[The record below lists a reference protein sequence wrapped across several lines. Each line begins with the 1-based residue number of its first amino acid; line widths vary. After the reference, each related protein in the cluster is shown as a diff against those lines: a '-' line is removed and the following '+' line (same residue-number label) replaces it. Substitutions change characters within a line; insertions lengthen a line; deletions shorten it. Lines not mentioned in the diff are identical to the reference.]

1 MLRPLESGGGG
12 TAGRI
17 GNGVGR
23 ACVGAGRCWRR
34 SLCWGACLGAGRCRN
49 RVGVGLVAESVPVG
63 AGVGW
68 AKKGCELLGGL
79 LGASW
84 WPPASWWRPGG
95 LLVASCLLRPPPQM
109 CVKNRSF
116 STVHMQRSSNCI
128 VQCNATQDQSALQGT
143 RQRSQGQRMMDKL
156 PNNFQLIPIATVR
169 LRRFNCNGYGFQKH
183 WVGE

>member
-1 MLRPLESGGGG
+1 MLHPLDLGGGG

-68 AKKGCELLGGL
+68 EKKGCELFGGL

-84 WPPASWWRPGG
+84 WPPASWWRPWG
-95 LLVASCLLRPPPQM
+95 LLVASCLLRPPPQV

-116 STVHMQRSSNCI
+116 STVQL
-128 VQCNATQDQSALQGT
+128 NATKFELHCP
-143 RQRSQGQRMMDKL
+143 M
-156 PNNFQLIPIATVR
+156 
-169 LRRFNCNGYGFQKH
+169 
-183 WVGE
+183 

>member
-1 MLRPLESGGGG
+1 MLHPLESGGGG

-68 AKKGCELLGGL
+68 VKKGCELLGGL

-95 LLVASCLLRPPPQM
+95 LLVASCLLRPPPQV

-116 STVHMQRSSNCI
+116 FNSATKCNEVRVALSNVMRCKTKAHCKAHGNDLK
-128 VQCNATQDQSALQGT
+128 VS
-143 RQRSQGQRMMDKL
+143 
-156 PNNFQLIPIATVR
+156 
-169 LRRFNCNGYGFQKH
+169 
-183 WVGE
+183 E